1 MSRINRFAFTAAVAI
16 AIVLPQT
23 TFAQQDKASVYKI
36 AEAGFQFTVPA
47 GWQTEKDKNG
57 TVTLSKKEDDTYV
70 VLAVAVLPTD
80 ASMTLEKEFAAFS
93 EGIFE
98 NVKKDWKNY
107 KAEAVTNDK
116 QNGMSIIIQPFS
128 GTAPD
133 AGGELEGL
141 VIVMGS
147 SKPVGIFAQRTKK
160 HSDKLDKESTDLL
173 SSMKKIE

>member
-1 MSRINRFAFTAAVAI
+1 MAAIAI

-23 TFAQQDKASVYKI
+23 TLAQQDKASVYKI
-36 AEAGFQFTVPA
+36 TEAGFQFTVPA

-57 TVTLSKKEDDTYV
+57 TVTVSKKENDAYV
-70 VLAVAVLPTD
+70 VLAVTVLPTG
-80 ASMTLEKEFAAFS
+80 ASMTLDKEFAAFS
-93 EGIFE
+93 EGIFDS
-98 NVKKDWKNY
+98 VKKDWKSY
-107 KAEAVTNDK
+107 KAEPVANDT

-133 AGGELEGL
+133 AGGDLEGL

-147 SKPVGIFAQRTKK
+147 TKPIGIFAQRTKK
-160 HSDKLDKESTDLL
+160 HSDTLDKESTELL